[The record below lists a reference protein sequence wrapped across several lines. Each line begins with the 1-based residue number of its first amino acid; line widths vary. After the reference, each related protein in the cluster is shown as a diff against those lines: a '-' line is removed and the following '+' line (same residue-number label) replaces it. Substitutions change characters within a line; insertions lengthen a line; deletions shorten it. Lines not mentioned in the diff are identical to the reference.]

1 MRERRKHFR
10 VEWNSVAKIYSCNGR
25 FATRCIVSNFSN
37 GGAKI
42 IGIETRGIPAKF
54 ILRISSHG
62 YFQACHVVRRSKDG
76 LAVEFTGSAKHI
88 GELVTQQREMQSVP
102 SSSITQT

>member
-10 VEWNSVAKIYSCNGR
+10 VEWNSVAKIYSCDGR
-25 FATRCIVSNFSN
+25 FAARCIVSNFSN

-42 IGIETRGIPAKF
+42 IGIDPREIPAKF
-54 ILRISSHG
+54 ILRVSPHG
-62 YFQACHVVRRSKDG
+62 YFQACHVIRRSKDG

-88 GELVTQQREMQSVP
+88 GELVTQQPEMQSVP
-102 SSSITQT
+102 SPSIMQT